1 MVARNKFLGLGLRRK
16 YEEEAVVIIS
26 DIYSSK
32 KSMHHIENRLKKDGF
47 IIYNIHPKG
56 SNTILQLAGSL
67 NNQLNNIVLNHTK
80 VHFVAH
86 SVGCVVLERMLNMI
100 HDRNFW
106 LKIGRIVLI
115 DFPDNN
121 MELMNS
127 FLPSKFENF
136 IINLLLKTPKNS
148 YRYHPSSLLDFPENK
163 TLLIIGSEDVNFINN
178 IESIT
183 NGKIFSTTIHTIKK
197 PILKNEKTIE
207 ETSFFIRRIT

>member
-16 YEEEAVVIIS
+16 YEEEAVIIIS
-26 DIYSSK
+26 DVYSSK
-32 KSMHHIENRLKKDGF
+32 KSMNHIENRLKKDGF
-47 IIYNIHPKG
+47 TIYNIHPKG

-67 NNQLNNIVLNHTK
+67 NIQLNNIIINHTK
-80 VHFVAH
+80 IHFVAH
-86 SVGCVVLERMLNMI
+86 SVGCGILERMFNMI

-127 FLPSKFENF
+127 VLPSKFENF
-136 IINLLLKTPKNS
+136 IINLLLKSPKKS
-148 YRYHPSSLLDFPENK
+148 YRYHKSSLLDFPENK
-163 TLLIIGSEDVNFINN
+163 TLLIIGTEDTNFINN
-178 IESIT
+178 IEPLTSS
-183 NGKIFSTTIHTIKK
+183 KIFSKTIHTVKK